1 MGDGANLKKVLDI
14 QGRNIRELSKKTGV
28 TASTLYTIV
37 KRDAGIKVGVAMKLA
52 EELNIS
58 PVVIC
63 EDFPPELEEAMKK
76 IKKTVIRR
84 PITVGDEVFLFTV
97 EDNKDKP
104 SVYYI
109 TKTTVTDISL
119 NHGFTL
125 SCYSNQDEEVLYHH
139 KWDSIGEEVFLS
151 REEAMDHLEAHYEFP
166 YKISYSEE

>member
-37 KRDAGIKVGVAMKLA
+37 KRDAGIKVELAMKLA

-58 PVVIC
+58 PTVIC
-63 EDFPPELEEAMKK
+63 EDFPSELEEAMKK

-84 PITVGDEVFLFTV
+84 PVTIGDEVYLFTV

-104 SVYYI
+104 NLYYI
-109 TKTTVTDISL
+109 TQTTVTDVSL
-119 NHGFTL
+119 NRGFTL
-125 SCYSNQDEEVLYHH
+125 SCYSGSDEEAMHYHA
-139 KWDSIGEEVFLS
+139 WDSIGDEVFLT
-151 REEAMDHLEAHYEFP
+151 REEAMDHLEATYEFP
-166 YKISYSEE
+166 YKIFYSEE